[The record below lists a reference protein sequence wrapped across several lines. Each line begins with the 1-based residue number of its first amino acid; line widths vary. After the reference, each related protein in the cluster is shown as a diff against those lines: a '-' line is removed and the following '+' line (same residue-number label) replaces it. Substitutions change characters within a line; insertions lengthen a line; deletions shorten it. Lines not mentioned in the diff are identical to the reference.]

1 MFQRR
6 CFLAG
11 VVESVATNSGAVA
24 DEEVFGVYCSILKNA
39 EDVSGLVM
47 KQLLDSIL
55 SGLQAEVEATNRD
68 LNDADEHTYMGHKTP
83 LEIYAFLLFWFLTA
97 AEKVKV
103 SDKDTEPAKGKKGKG
118 AKGAGAK
125 ASKKVDTKW
134 SWIDQVKPTLALVA
148 KVLLLPLQRIWVPTP
163 QRETF
168 IR

>member
-1 MFQRR
+1 
-6 CFLAG
+6 
-11 VVESVATNSGAVA
+11 
-24 DEEVFGVYCSILKNA
+24 
-39 EDVSGLVM
+39 M

-55 SGLQAEVEATNRD
+55 SGLQAEVEATHRD
-68 LNDADEHTYMGHKTP
+68 VNDSDEHTFMTHKTP

-103 SDKDTEPAKGKKGKG
+103 SDKDAEPAKGKKGKG
-118 AKGAGAK
+118 GKGAGTK
-125 ASKKVDTKW
+125 TSKKVDTKW

-168 IR
+168 IRCVKIVAWTILY